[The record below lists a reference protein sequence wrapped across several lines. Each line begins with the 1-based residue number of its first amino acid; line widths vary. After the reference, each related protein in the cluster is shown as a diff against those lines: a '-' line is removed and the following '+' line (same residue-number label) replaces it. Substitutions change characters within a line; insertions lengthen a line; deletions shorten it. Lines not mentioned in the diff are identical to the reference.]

1 VPFTIEQINS
11 FPIITTGQDLLNYCP
26 HRRDR
31 DSAARQQNILSA
43 IFHKFKLPSIAGL
56 IVVGVVVGPHGLGI
70 INDVHQ
76 VDVLAEIGVALLLF
90 GIGLELSLEKLRRLW
105 KMILLGGFIQV
116 GLSIGIAFAISMIW
130 GLPASTGIFVGF
142 LVALSSTA
150 IVLRGLQ
157 QRNEVDTPHGR
168 LILGILVFQD
178 FAVVPMMLLI
188 PFLRGQDGV
197 TQNVF
202 GALLTSVAIVA
213 GVLLAAYL
221 IVPHLLK
228 YIARTR
234 QRHLFILTMFVICSG
249 TAWLITKSGATLA
262 IGAFLAG
269 LVVAGSEYRHQ
280 ALADLISFREVFA
293 SLFFVSV
300 GMLLAPVVLLEN
312 LVPILLLL
320 VAIIF
325 GKFLIVFLTAFI
337 IRMPLRVCLLTAVA
351 LAQVG
356 EFSLVLSFAAKGS
369 DLIGEP
375 LESNLL
381 TASVLSMLF
390 TPFALAFGPR
400 LAAGAGKIHVL
411 NSLLKVAPVEDADD
425 RINTL
430 KDHVIIGG
438 YGYAGLELAKALDN
452 CSIPNVIVDINIANV
467 HAASQKGAK
476 AFFGDVTSHEVLMQ
490 MGAARAKELILVV
503 NDPSA
508 AERAVRVARD
518 LAPELYIIV
527 RTSYLLDIEPLLAA
541 GADEVIAAEREAAVE
556 VTSSVLK
563 RHQVDSEQSS
573 LQCALIRSRTEDE

>member
-1 VPFTIEQINS
+1 M
-11 FPIITTGQDLLNYCP
+11 QDLTYLQ
-26 HRRDR
+26 DLVV
-31 DSAARQQNILSA
+31 ILGFGIVVVA
-43 IFHKFKLPSIAGL
+43 IFHKLKLPSIAGL
-56 IVVGVVVGPHGLGI
+56 IVVGIVVGPHGLGI

-76 VDVLAEIGVALLLF
+76 VEVLAEIGVALLLF

-105 KMILLGGFIQV
+105 KLILVGGLIQV
-116 GLSIGIAFAISMIW
+116 GLSIATAYAISRLW
-130 GLPASTGIFVGF
+130 DLPPNTGIFVGF
-142 LVALSSTA
+142 FVALSSTA

-157 QRNEVDTPHGR
+157 QRSEVDTPHGR

-188 PFLRGQDGV
+188 PFLSGQGGF

-202 GALLTSVAIVA
+202 GAMLTSLAIVA

-228 YIARTR
+228 HIARTR
-234 QRHLFILTMFVICSG
+234 QRHLFILSIFVICSG
-249 TAWLITKSGATLA
+249 TAWLITLSGATLA

-312 LVPILLLL
+312 LVPILILL
-320 VAIIF
+320 VAILF
-325 GKFLIVFLTAFI
+325 GKSLIVFLTAFI
-337 IRMPLRVCLLTAVA
+337 IRMPLRVCLLSAVA
-351 LAQVG
+351 LAQIG

-369 DLIGEP
+369 GLIDEP

-381 TASVLSMLF
+381 TAAVLSMFL

-400 LAAGAGKIHVL
+400 LAAGAGKIHAL
-411 NSLLKVAPVEDADD
+411 NRLLNVAPAEDA
-425 RINTL
+425 INRMRAI

-438 YGYAGLELAKALDN
+438 YGFAGLELARALDD
-452 CSIPNVIVDINIANV
+452 CGIPNTIVDINIANV
-467 HAASQKGAK
+467 RKASQSGAQ

-490 MGAARAKELILVV
+490 MGAARAKELILVI

-508 AERAVRVARD
+508 AERAVRIARS
-518 LAPELYIIV
+518 LAPDLYIIV

-541 GADEVIAAEREAAVE
+541 GANEVIAAERAASME
-556 VTSSVLK
+556 VASRVLK
-563 RHQVDSEQSS
+563 RHRIDSEQISR
-573 LQCALIRSRTEDE
+573 QCALIRSRTEDE